1 MKNLVLSSLLFAA
14 LVSQTTGCIITSGEE
29 ATLTAEW
36 SFHTVNPQGMLS
48 PENNC
53 PVGFTEVELHTQEL
67 DTLDRPIGRPV
78 IDVFDCDAHIGD
90 APLDPTV
97 YEAFLSVTSP
107 EGDTIYADTLAT
119 IVDLTDSDK
128 TFKAEVVDNGG
139 YFKVAWDLR
148 DVQTGSAITC
158 ADASRLDGIE
168 INATLAGS
176 SAATNDQFDCENGF
190 DFSAAVMEGNYV
202 VSVNA
207 FEDATPN
214 DKLLGEVTTLNNKTM
229 RDRNQVTDLGTV
241 MIRVPRQ

>member
-14 LVSQTTGCIITSGEE
+14 VVSQTTGCIISSGEE

-53 PVGFTEVELHTQEL
+53 PPGFSEVELHMQEL
-67 DTLDRPIGRPV
+67 DAADRPIGPAIV
-78 IDVFDCDAHIGD
+78 DAFDCQSRVGFS
-90 APLDPTV
+90 PLDPAV
-97 YEAFLSVTSP
+97 YEAFLVVIDDN
-107 EGDTIYADTLAT
+107 GDVYADTLST

-128 TFKAEVVDNGG
+128 TFKAEIVDNGG

-148 DVQTGSAITC
+148 DEQNGTALSCRDVA
-158 ADASRLDGIE
+158 RLDGIE

-176 SAATNDQFDCENGF
+176 SAATNDQFDCENGV
-190 DFSAAVMEGNYV
+190 DFTAAVMAGNYV

-207 FEDATPN
+207 FEDGTP
-214 DKLLGEVTTLNNKTM
+214 DKLLGEPTTLNNKVM